1 MMDDLKEVKPEYI
14 SCVAVDYWRKEWKE
28 LPYAVMALSPN
39 KIERIDDQPGNSRVS
54 EVLKPE
60 NVSVADAM
68 VTSAAVM
75 TLSPEQEEPYRD
87 LQVERIDDQPGNSRV
102 SEVLKPENVS
112 VADAMV
118 TSAAV
123 MTLSPEQEE
132 SYRDLQVQLGLT
144 LRKGFSA
151 EEGGIASKV
160 GGTES
165 EFTFLRKL
173 TYYNK

>member
-1 MMDDLKEVKPEYI
+1 MMDDLTEVKPEYI
-14 SCVAVDYWRKEWKE
+14 SCVAVDYWRKEGKE

-39 KIERIDDQPGNSRVS
+39 KIERIDDQPGESRVS

-75 TLSPEQEEPYRD
+75 TLSPEQEEP
-87 LQVERIDDQPGNSRV
+87 
-102 SEVLKPENVS
+102 
-112 VADAMV
+112 
-118 TSAAV
+118 
-123 MTLSPEQEE
+123 
-132 SYRDLQVQLGLT
+132 YRDLQVQLGLT

>member
-39 KIERIDDQPGNSRVS
+39 KIERIDDQPGKSRVS
-54 EVLKPE
+54 KILKPE

-87 LQVERIDDQPGNSRV
+87 LQV
-102 SEVLKPENVS
+102 
-112 VADAMV
+112 
-118 TSAAV
+118 
-123 MTLSPEQEE
+123 
-132 SYRDLQVQLGLT
+132 QLGLT

-160 GGTES
+160 GGMES